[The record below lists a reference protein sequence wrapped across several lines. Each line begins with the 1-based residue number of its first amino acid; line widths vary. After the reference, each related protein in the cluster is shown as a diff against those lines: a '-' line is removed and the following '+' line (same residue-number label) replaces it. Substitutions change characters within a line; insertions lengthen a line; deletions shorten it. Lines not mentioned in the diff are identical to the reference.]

1 MALYVFGIGGTGAR
15 VLKAFTLLLAS
26 GLKVA
31 HTEAVIPILIDPD
44 TANGDLTRTIEIL
57 RHYRAVQRSSG
68 STSGFFGTV
77 VKSLNELGDGGGSE
91 DQFRFDMEGVT
102 GRRFKEAIDYDG
114 MSRANKALA
123 SMLYSDKNLASDMEV
138 GFKGNPH
145 IGSVVLNKMRDS
157 ELFHKFAASVN
168 ESDRVFI
175 VSSIFGGTGAA
186 GFPLL
191 VKNIRNADSGVPN
204 HARLRDIPVGAVTV
218 LPYFDVD
225 ATGGKTVIDSN
236 SFIAKTK
243 DALAYYAKNLTS
255 EAAPRLNALYYIGD
269 TLGNTQAGADGAQ
282 QQRNK
287 AHFVELAA
295 ALSIF
300 DFMATD
306 RASLAVSNGRV
317 QSPRYLEYG
326 LKDGTPPVRFTQF
339 GERSRATAAKSLTQY
354 YLFLRFFRDFYGAQE
369 EGRWA
374 KDESD
379 KLRRHNID
387 SGFLA
392 NLAAFNGFYE
402 QWLEEMEK
410 TGIGFRPFKRG
421 AGEADL
427 LKMVDG
433 YEESPGFFAVKG
445 LKKYVDTL
453 NSVVQKENKGM
464 TPPAKLLSLFEKATG
479 ELVAERIKL

>member
-15 VLKAFTLLLAS
+15 VLKAFAMLLAA
-26 GLKVA
+26 GMKVEN
-31 HTEAVIPILIDPD
+31 TEAVIPILIDPD

-57 RHYRAVQRSSG
+57 RHYRAIQRTSG
-68 STSGFFGTV
+68 STDGFFGTV

-91 DQFRFDMEGVT
+91 DQFRFDLEGVT

-114 MSRANKALA
+114 MSRANRALA
-123 SMLYSDKNLASDMEV
+123 SLLYSDKNLASDMEV

-145 IGSVVLNKMRDS
+145 IGSVVLNKMRES
-157 ELFHKFAASVN
+157 ALFHKFAASVN
-168 ESDRVFI
+168 ESDRVFVI
-175 VSSIFGGTGAA
+175 SSIFGGTGAA

-191 VKNIRNADSGVPN
+191 VKNIRNAGTGVPN

-225 ATGGKTVIDSN
+225 ATSGKTVIDSN

-269 TLGNTQAGADGAQ
+269 NLGNTQAGADGAQ

-287 AHFVELAA
+287 AHFIELAA

-300 DFMATD
+300 DFMVID
-306 RASLAVSNGRV
+306 RSALRVADGLV
-317 QSPRYLEYG
+317 QSPHYFEYG
-326 LKDGTPPVRFTQF
+326 LKNGMSPIRFAQF
-339 GERSRATAAKSLTQY
+339 GDRSRSTAAKALTQY
-354 YLFLRFFRDFYGAQE
+354 YLFLRFFRDFYARQE

-374 KDESD
+374 KDEAE

-387 SGFLA
+387 AGFWG
-392 NLAAFNGFYE
+392 NLTAFNGFFE
-402 QWLEEMEK
+402 QWLEEMET
-410 TGIGFRPFKRG
+410 TGIGFRPFRRG
-421 AGEADL
+421 ASDADI
-427 LKMVDG
+427 LKIVDG
-433 YEESPGFFAVKG
+433 YEEKAGLLSVKG

-453 NSVVQKENKGM
+453 NSVVQRENKGL
-464 TPPAKLLSLFEKATG
+464 TPPAKLLSLFGKATG